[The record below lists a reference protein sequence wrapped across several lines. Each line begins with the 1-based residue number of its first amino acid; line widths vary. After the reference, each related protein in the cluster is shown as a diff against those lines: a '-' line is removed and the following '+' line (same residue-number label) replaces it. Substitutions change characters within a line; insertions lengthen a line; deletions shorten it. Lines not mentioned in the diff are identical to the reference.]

1 MSKQSWVLPVDEDG
15 VITFP
20 ADLIDQMGWSEGTVL
35 EWDIRE
41 DGSISLK
48 AATDEDPQETSEQ
61 CTISQPSET

>member
-1 MSKQSWVLPVDEDG
+1 MSEQSWILPVDDDG

-20 ADLIDQMGWSEGTVL
+20 AELIDQMGWAEGTVL

-48 AATDEDPQETSEQ
+48 AATDEDSQETSEQ
-61 CTISQPSET
+61 CTTSLQPES

>member
-1 MSKQSWVLPVDEDG
+1 MSEQSWVLPVDEDG

-35 EWDIRE
+35 EWDIGE
-41 DGSISLK
+41 EGSMSRK
-48 AATDEDPQETSEQ
+48 AATGEDPQETSEQ